1 MEDPWDMDLPAIE
14 SLESPESPD
23 IGPLELATDAAA
35 TQAAL
40 ERVQRAAWPSVWDV
54 WVVRLATSD
63 EEVAALLASKS
74 ANFQACY
81 RNFQRNLED
90 YISQKVKPC
99 PSSALS

>member
-1 MEDPWDMDLPAIE
+1 MEDLWDMILPVDE
-14 SLESPESPD
+14 SFESPD
-23 IGPLELATDAAA
+23 SPDLGPPELATDAA

-63 EEVAALLASKS
+63 EEVTALLASKS

-90 YISQKVKPC
+90 DISQKVKLC
-99 PSSALS
+99 PSSAL